1 MRIRFSENY
10 TVKAEGGETYL
21 KGKVY
26 DLSPRSAQHFMNK
39 MIAAEVKNGKSEVPE
54 TASVA
59 PSETASVAPSET
71 AVRPRGRPRTVTSGD
86 G

>member
-1 MRIRFSENY
+1 MRVCFLEKY

-26 DLSPRSAQHFMNK
+26 DMSPRSAQHFINK
-39 MIAAEVKNGKSEVPE
+39 MVAAEVKDGKSEVPE
-54 TASVA
+54 TASVESA
-59 PSETASVAPSET
+59 QT
-71 AVRPRGRPRTVTSGD
+71 AVRPRGRPRTATRDD